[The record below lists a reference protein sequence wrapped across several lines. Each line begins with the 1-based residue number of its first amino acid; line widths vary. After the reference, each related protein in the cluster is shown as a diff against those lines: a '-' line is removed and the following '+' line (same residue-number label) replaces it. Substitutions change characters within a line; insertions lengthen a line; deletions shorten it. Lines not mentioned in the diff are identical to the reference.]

1 MTMSSLIRDIAVL
14 CVCLLH
20 APAVLAQ
27 AGSTSA
33 GQPYPTKLVRVLVGF
48 PAGGPADAIARIIGQ
63 KMSELGGHQV
73 IIENRAGAA
82 SMLAGEFVARAAP
95 DGHTLWFAG
104 SILST
109 AKFLYVKPLFDPER
123 EIAPVTHAV
132 SVVQIMV
139 IHPSLPATNLR
150 ELAQLAKN
158 RPDQIMASILA
169 LGGNLHLAM
178 ELFKR
183 AADVRMTN
191 VGYKGAADALRD
203 LIGGHVQVAF
213 FDVPAVIGLLPSG
226 RVRPLAVTGAQRV
239 PQLPAVPTTTEAG
252 FPSVRS
258 EGWYAFVAP
267 AATPVE
273 TISRA
278 HQLVTTALR
287 APDTRE
293 RLNTIAAT
301 PVGSTPDEL
310 RVFWRAESRRW
321 GELIKTIGLKQE

>member
-1 MTMSSLIRDIAVL
+1 MKMSSLIRGIMAL
-14 CVCLLH
+14 CICLSH
-20 APAVLAQ
+20 APTVFAQ

-33 GQPYPTKLVRVLVGF
+33 LYPTKLIRVLVGF

-63 KMSELGGHQV
+63 KMTEIGGHQV

-109 AKFLYVKPLFDPER
+109 AKFLYVKPLVDPER
-123 EIAPVTHAV
+123 DIAPVTHAV

-139 IHPSLPATNLR
+139 IHPSLPVVNMR
-150 ELAQLAKN
+150 ELAQLAKS
-158 RPDQIMASILA
+158 RPDQINASVLA
-169 LGGNLHLAM
+169 LGGTLHLAM
-178 ELFKR
+178 ELFKQ
-183 AADVRMTN
+183 AADVRLTN

-203 LIGGHVQVAF
+203 LVGGHVQVAF

-239 PQLPAVPTTTEAG
+239 PQVPAVPTTTEAG
-252 FPSVRS
+252 FPTVRS

-267 AATPVE
+267 VATPAD

-278 HQLVTTALR
+278 HQLVTAALR

-293 RLNTIAAT
+293 RLNNIAAT
-301 PVGSTPDEL
+301 PVGNTPDEL
-310 RVFWRAESRRW
+310 RVFWRAESRKW
-321 GELIKTIGLKQE
+321 GDLIKSIGLKPE

>member
-1 MTMSSLIRDIAVL
+1 MKMSSLIRGVIAL
-14 CVCLLH
+14 CIYLSH
-20 APAVLAQ
+20 APAVFAQ
-27 AGSTSA
+27 TGSTSA
-33 GQPYPTKLVRVLVGF
+33 LYPTKLIRVLVGF

-63 KMSELGGHQV
+63 KMTEIGGHQV

-109 AKFLYVKPLFDPER
+109 AKFLYVKPLVDPER
-123 EIAPVTHAV
+123 DIAPVTHAV

-139 IHPSLPATNLR
+139 IHPSLPVVNMR
-150 ELAQLAKN
+150 ELAQLAKS
-158 RPDQIMASILA
+158 RPDQINASVLA
-169 LGGNLHLAM
+169 LGGTLHLAM
-178 ELFKR
+178 ELFKQ
-183 AADVRMTN
+183 AADVRLTN

-203 LIGGHVQVAF
+203 LVGGHVQVAF

-239 PQLPAVPTTTEAG
+239 PQVPAVPTTTEAG
-252 FPSVRS
+252 FPTVRS

-267 AATPVE
+267 VATPAD

-278 HQLVTTALR
+278 HQLVTAALR

-293 RLNTIAAT
+293 RLNNIAAT
-301 PVGSTPDEL
+301 PVGNTPDEL
-310 RVFWRAESRRW
+310 RVFWRAESRKW
-321 GELIKTIGLKQE
+321 GDLIKSIGLKPE

>member
-1 MTMSSLIRDIAVL
+1 VKMFSLIRCIMAL

-20 APAVLAQ
+20 APTVLAQ
-27 AGSTSA
+27 TGAASA
-33 GQPYPTKLVRVLVGF
+33 GQPYPTKLIRVLVGF

-63 KMSELGGHQV
+63 KMSELGGQPV
-73 IIENRAGAA
+73 VIENRAGTA
-82 SMLAGEFVARAAP
+82 SMLAGEFVTRAAP

-109 AKFLYVKPLFDPER
+109 AKFLYVKPLVDPER
-123 EIAPVTHAV
+123 DIAPVTHAV

-150 ELAQLAKN
+150 ELAQLAKS
-158 RPDQIMASILA
+158 RPDQINASVLA
-169 LGGNLHLAM
+169 LGGTLHLAM

-239 PQLPAVPTTTEAG
+239 PQVPAVPTTTEAG
-252 FPSVRS
+252 FPTVRS

-267 AATPVE
+267 VATPAE

-278 HQLVTTALR
+278 HQLVTAALR
-287 APDTRE
+287 ASDTRE
-293 RLNTIAAT
+293 RLHNIAAT
-301 PVGSTPDEL
+301 PVGNTPEEL
-310 RVFWRAESRRW
+310 RVFWRAESRKW
-321 GELIKTIGLKQE
+321 GDLIKSIGLKPE